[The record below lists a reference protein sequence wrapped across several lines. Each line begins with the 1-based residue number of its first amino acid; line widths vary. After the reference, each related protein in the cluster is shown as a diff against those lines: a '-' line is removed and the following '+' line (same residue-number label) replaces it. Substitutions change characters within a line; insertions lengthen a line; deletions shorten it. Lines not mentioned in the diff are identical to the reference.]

1 MQKYSS
7 PSIGWSTH
15 YRDFYEL
22 KSQRR
27 WHPNMASPFFR
38 CKFAVSLT
46 KENAKRFSL
55 KKDAHEPIVSVF
67 EDAFLVPQLASW
79 QLFRH
84 VAPFNGLRRYTPYSQ
99 YGQRWRGC
107 VPAALRLIILKKTDS
122 VGHQQLEFLLV
133 KITRYNLLNLVRK
146 QAVSLL
152 VSLVKINFTV
162 VLEYL
167 GAMPAGISLFGEGQ
181 RESRPHIMRVR
192 KMFIIRYSNAAAG
205 VPIFDQQIY

>member
-1 MQKYSS
+1 MPFYGFKHYAQYSR
-7 PSIGWSTH
+7 P
-15 YRDFYEL
+15 E
-22 KSQRR
+22 QRLR
-27 WHPNMASPFFR
+27 GRFP
-38 CKFAVSLT
+38 AV
-46 KENAKRFSL
+46 
-55 KKDAHEPIVSVF
+55 P
-67 EDAFLVPQLASW
+67 
-79 QLFRH
+79 
-84 VAPFNGLRRYTPYSQ
+84 
-99 YGQRWRGC
+99 
-107 VPAALRLIILKKTDS
+107 RLIILKTDF
-122 VGHQQLEFLLV
+122 VGQLEFLLV

-205 VPIFDQQIY
+205 VPIFDQKIY